1 MITVDGL
8 KLLRNILLRCFVIGA
23 VFVLMTLLVS
33 LWGWKFWENLLV
45 NQLQLANRET
55 LSSVTLSYL
64 ASLRFF
70 LGYCLLTPGLALHWT
85 VKRLEQQEA

>member
-8 KLLRNILLRCFVIGA
+8 KLVRNILLRCFVIGA
-23 VFVLMTLLVS
+23 VFVLMTVLVT

-55 LSSVTLSYL
+55 FSSVTLSWF
-64 ASLRFF
+64 ANLRFF
-70 LGYCLLTPGLALHWT
+70 LGYCLLTPSLALHWT
-85 VKRLEQQEA
+85 VKRLEQQKS

>member
-8 KLLRNILLRCFVIGA
+8 RLLRNILLRCFVIGA
-23 VFVLMTLLVS
+23 VFVLMSFLVT
-33 LWGWKFWENLLV
+33 LWGWKFWENLVV

-55 LSSVTLSYL
+55 FSSVTLSYF

-70 LGYCLLTPGLALHWT
+70 LGFCLLTPGLALYWT
-85 VKRLEQQEA
+85 VRRLEQQKS